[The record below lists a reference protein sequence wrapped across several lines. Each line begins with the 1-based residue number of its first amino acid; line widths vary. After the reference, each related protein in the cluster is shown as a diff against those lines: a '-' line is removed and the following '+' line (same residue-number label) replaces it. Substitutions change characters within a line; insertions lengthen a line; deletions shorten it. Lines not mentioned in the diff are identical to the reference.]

1 MKPKDRIMYR
11 FQTNCKTL
19 KQTTIS
25 DKTFFNTKN
34 KPESQLMRF
43 QNSPP
48 NFMNSFSNKVLLQF
62 FLHIDP
68 HESWVFVIIKGSQ

>member
-1 MKPKDRIMYR
+1 MKPKDLIMYC

-19 KQTTIS
+19 KQTTTIN
-25 DKTFFNTKN
+25 KNFPNTKN

-48 NFMNSFSNKVLLQF
+48 NSMNSFSNKVLL
-62 FLHIDP
+62 
-68 HESWVFVIIKGSQ
+68 